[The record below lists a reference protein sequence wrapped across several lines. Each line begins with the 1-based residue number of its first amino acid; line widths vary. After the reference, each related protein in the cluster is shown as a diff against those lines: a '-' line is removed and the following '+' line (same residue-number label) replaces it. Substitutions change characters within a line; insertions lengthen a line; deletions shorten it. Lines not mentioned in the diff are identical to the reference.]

1 MTSGPSD
8 GRTWRGSKVWASCRS
23 SRNRMVDQVS
33 SVEQGGCNG
42 STRSSGKGAAVADRE
57 ALAGLSGNVE
67 FARSRTIEHRVAY
80 QDVSPLGRFRSRADC
95 DGSATQAFP
104 YVVIG
109 FARQAE
115 IRAGDQEG
123 SKALSRGA
131 DEFAI
136 DPTQIERGRTEAA

>member
-1 MTSGPSD
+1 G
-8 GRTWRGSKVWASCRS
+8 
-23 SRNRMVDQVS
+23 
-33 SVEQGGCNG
+33 
-42 STRSSGKGAAVADRE
+42 E

-95 DGSATQAFP
+95 DGSATQAFA

-136 DPTQIERGRTEAA
+136 DPTQVERGRTERSEEHTSELQSRGHLVCRLLLEK